1 MAVVDGG
8 GQLKLD
14 LCLALKKVYLRLF
27 WFVWVLAPSY
37 VERAVLG
44 LLGYCIIITV
54 ASSVCA
60 HVADVRL
67 LRVVSMCTRLL

>member
-14 LCLALKKVYLRLF
+14 SCLALKKVYLRLF

-37 VERAVLG
+37 VERVVLG
-44 LLGYCIIITV
+44 LLGYCIIIIV
-54 ASSVCA
+54 ASLVCA

>member
-37 VERAVLG
+37 VERAVLR
-44 LLGYCIIITV
+44 LLGYCIIIIV